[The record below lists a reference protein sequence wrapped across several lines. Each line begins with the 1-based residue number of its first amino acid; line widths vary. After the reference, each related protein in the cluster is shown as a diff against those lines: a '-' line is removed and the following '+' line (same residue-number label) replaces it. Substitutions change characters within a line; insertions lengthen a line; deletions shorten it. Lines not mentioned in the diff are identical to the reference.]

1 MKVLP
6 LIIILLYLSP
16 FHAKADTGN
25 RTLSGSVTDA
35 NGEALPGV
43 NLIWL
48 GTTTGTTTNLSGA
61 FELKRTDRD
70 QQLVVSCIGFTTDTL
85 AIAPEQEYI
94 DIILQEGMEL
104 QEVNVVARKITLQ
117 KLRNSVMNTDMISKD
132 ELFRAACCNLGESFV
147 TNPSVDVNYSD
158 AATGAK
164 QIRLLGLSGT
174 YVQLLTENIPNFRG
188 ASAAYGL
195 GYVPGPWMQSI
206 QVSKGTS
213 SVKNG
218 YEALTGQIN
227 IEFKKPQSPE
237 ADWVSANLFASTT
250 SRYEANADA
259 SVKLSDKW
267 STMLLAHIM
276 FCTPYVI
283 LSVTPKLRSL
293 DPNLADAA
301 LDLGATPLQALT
313 KVIVPQIMPGIIS
326 GALIAFTMS
335 SIGVAVPVQG
345 GIGPWHFMVIA
356 TLVCFGVG
364 KDDAAAFALVVHTI
378 QTVWVIVCGLFG
390 IVALPITNK
399 KPEAKVLN

>member
-48 GTTTGTTTNLSGA
+48 GTTTGTTTDLSGA

-174 YVQLLTENIPNFRG
+174 YVQLLTENIP
-188 ASAAYGL
+188 
-195 GYVPGPWMQSI
+195 
-206 QVSKGTS
+206 TS
-213 SVKNG
+213 GV
-218 YEALTGQIN
+218 LRLPT
-227 IEFKKPQSPE
+227 
-237 ADWVSANLFASTT
+237 DWA
-250 SRYEANADA
+250 
-259 SVKLSDKW
+259 
-267 STMLLAHIM
+267 M
-276 FCTPYVI
+276 C
-283 LSVTPKLRSL
+283 
-293 DPNLADAA
+293 
-301 LDLGATPLQALT
+301 QALGC
-313 KVIVPQIMPGIIS
+313 K
-326 GALIAFTMS
+326 AY
-335 SIGVAVPVQG
+335 
-345 GIGPWHFMVIA
+345 
-356 TLVCFGVG
+356 
-364 KDDAAAFALVVHTI
+364 K
-378 QTVWVIVCGLFG
+378 
-390 IVALPITNK
+390 
-399 KPEAKVLN
+399 

>member
-48 GTTTGTTTNLSGA
+48 GTTTGTTTDLSGA

-267 STMLLAHIM
+267 STMLLAHYENETKTHDANDDGFADIPQVKQYNLFNRWAYM
-276 FCTPYVI
+276 GDNYIFQAGIKALDEKRTSGQVAHGGHTLSNPYLIHMNTDRYEAFVKQAY
-283 LSVTPKLRSL
+283 VFDKEHNT
-293 DPNLADAA
+293 NLALITAATIHEMDASYGHKRYNVDQQNA
-301 LDLGATPLQALT
+301 YA
-313 KVIVPQIMPGIIS
+313 S
-326 GALIAFTMS
+326 
-335 SIGVAVPVQG
+335 
-345 GIGPWHFMVIA
+345 
-356 TLVCFGVG
+356 
-364 KDDAAAFALVVHTI
+364 
-378 QTVWVIVCGLFG
+378 
-390 IVALPITNK
+390 
-399 KPEAKVLN
+399 